1 MKRTFIAWVILILT
15 ATLVHFSCT
24 KIDITEVGAELI
36 PAVDTV
42 NTVDTVLDVITDLK
56 LSPDTALSIYGEP
69 HALGVIDNDAE
80 FGKTTASIFASFTP
94 ASYKAYP
101 FINRESVIVDSV
113 IVSLG
118 YSSAYGDSN
127 SIQQVEVREIDPSA
141 DFTYKAYPFSSPDFA
156 VESKLLGSKLVDF
169 RSLQDSTPYADD
181 GDTSNLRELRI
192 PIDTSFAR
200 RFIGYDTL
208 NAYSGDSIFKTFF
221 KGLQITVNENESTK
235 KMGLA
240 YFDLTDAERTKITF
254 YCRIQNNGV
263 TDTIAPRFTYVT
275 TNPQANLV
283 KRTPSNNYLANIN
296 DGAVNEEKLYVQST
310 PGSYIDVK
318 IPGLDSFP
326 NVVIHRAE
334 LIFDKVPS
342 SEEFYKPPLALFVEA
357 VKQSA
362 AGDSSFTLRN
372 AYVESNS
379 YPYYDIN
386 TLGGNYRN
394 SNYTFNIARYVQT
407 IVTGGYPNYLLRVQA
422 PYMHNIYYTNP
433 GTDNVGTSSV
443 TLKNKVAVL
452 LNVPVAAG
460 RVVLFGGAAA
470 SPKKARLR
478 IIYSRI

>member
-192 PIDTSFAR
+192 T
-200 RFIGYDTL
+200 
-208 NAYSGDSIFKTFF
+208 
-221 KGLQITVNENESTK
+221 
-235 KMGLA
+235 
-240 YFDLTDAERTKITF
+240 
-254 YCRIQNNGV
+254 
-263 TDTIAPRFTYVT
+263 
-275 TNPQANLV
+275 
-283 KRTPSNNYLANIN
+283 
-296 DGAVNEEKLYVQST
+296 
-310 PGSYIDVK
+310 
-318 IPGLDSFP
+318 
-326 NVVIHRAE
+326 H
-334 LIFDKVPS
+334 
-342 SEEFYKPPLALFVEA
+342 
-357 VKQSA
+357 
-362 AGDSSFTLRN
+362 
-372 AYVESNS
+372 
-379 YPYYDIN
+379 
-386 TLGGNYRN
+386 
-394 SNYTFNIARYVQT
+394 
-407 IVTGGYPNYLLRVQA
+407 
-422 PYMHNIYYTNP
+422 
-433 GTDNVGTSSV
+433 
-443 TLKNKVAVL
+443 
-452 LNVPVAAG
+452 
-460 RVVLFGGAAA
+460 
-470 SPKKARLR
+470 
-478 IIYSRI
+478 